1 MVLGKCRGRN
11 ASLAAFFLQHPLL
24 GLSHSAITSISHS
37 PPLSASHL
45 LLRALDEC
53 GGLITFFRE
62 RISMSCPECFALM
75 HKEQAARAPKNGG
88 RGIADTSS
96 ISQSVTLSRGG
107 GVTKNCTKWSY
118 FYRATWEKCML
129 LDSPI
134 FGRHR
139 PCLQPDLKAQ
149 KWSHL
154 WLRSGKRERDRPSA
168 ISPCGMWAGWM

>member
-11 ASLAAFFLQHPLL
+11 ASLAAFFLLHPLL
-24 GLSHSAITSISHS
+24 GLAHSAITSISHS

-62 RISMSCPECFALM
+62 RISMSCPECSALM
-75 HKEQAARAPKNGG
+75 HKEQAARAQKMGAG
-88 RGIADTSS
+88 E
-96 ISQSVTLSRGG
+96 SQTLPPLANQSQFQGGG